1 MHSGGFNKEL
11 SHCAARRRVTLQ
23 MAAEV
28 GKSVTSRRSWRLV
41 ILVCHSCVTIR
52 ECTLISATATT
63 WACCFGLMM
72 SSFSSSSL
80 SAVGPNR
87 TKLVTPNSS
96 LKFTP
101 EELVLY
107 CRDMRVICF
116 LFDRLTPDTQVLE
129 VRVHVVMSSVV
140 VVIPICADDP
150 TRHADAK
157 NLSSDDVH
165 HRQDLP
171 AAQTRVR
178 AVIPERR
185 PGECR
190 WATLSQFLEDDI
202 KACLRPWKLSN
213 REEFGPFWFR
223 IRIRIRIWIIAYFQ
237 DNFILHKMLRFL
249 WCCLAPSNLLKML
262 KNPDLSLRYKK
273 KKIYF

>member
-1 MHSGGFNKEL
+1 MHSCGFNKEL
-11 SHCAARRRVTLQ
+11 SHCAARRRVTLRI
-23 MAAEV
+23 AAEV

-41 ILVCHSCVTIR
+41 LLVCHSCVTIR
-52 ECTLISATATT
+52 ECALISATATT

-72 SSFSSSSL
+72 SSSSSL

-150 TRHADAK
+150 TRRADTK

-190 WATLSQFLEDDI
+190 WATPSQFLEDDM
-202 KACLRPWKLSN
+202 KACLKPWKLSN
-213 REEFGPFWFR
+213 REEFGPFWKTNGTHEK
-223 IRIRIRIWIIAYFQ
+223 Y
-237 DNFILHKMLRFL
+237 
-249 WCCLAPSNLLKML
+249 S
-262 KNPDLSLRYKK
+262 S
-273 KKIYF
+273 